1 MNVVHLDIVINT
13 AYGKFSMKVYDI
25 IVREGIGTKILGA
38 GEKQAVRRFATAAEE
53 LAFQTAVDKL
63 SNEMVRQLRRGEIT
77 DAIRIDKPWQ
87 YISSDLSGTK
97 WASDK
102 AWMNDMFSAAIKD
115 ANERMERLTANVGTT
130 ARGSTNSPTAVSS
143 AAEASV
149 KTAWPAFASGALFF
163 INAVGLFV
171 NVKDVLTD
179 PKTGYFPV
187 MQQLTEKA
195 SSGAIS
201 PELFEKLHEEQ
212 LRLAAGRLLWT
223 AAPFT
228 FGTIIRFAS
237 FMPAGLVI
245 RIFSKRLYGWINKKI
260 VDPIASNFE
269 PGPKFWTTWINLI
282 AYSQDVKDAIT
293 TIVLTEGIK
302 DSAGKSPWLDLS
314 AAAVVQTHKIIIN
327 GAGKIGGIAEKS
339 LEMLLN
345 EIEQKAGS
353 TVPNALKSVGLSKTP
368 ANTSTVNP
376 KVQPNNTAPTVV
388 PTTPEEPGKFNP
400 ADWKKLPSGFYQRK
414 QPPGDFMSPQDF
426 EKKSQSQ

>member
-1 MNVVHLDIVINT
+1 
-13 AYGKFSMKVYDI
+13 MKVYDI
-25 IVREGIGTKILGA
+25 IVQEGIGGWLLGA

-77 DAIRIDKPWQ
+77 DAIHIDKLWADNNL
-87 YISSDLSGTK
+87 DLSGTK

-130 ARGSTNSPTAVSS
+130 ARGSS

-163 INAVGLFV
+163 INAVGLFL

-187 MQQLTEKA
+187 MQLLTEKA

-201 PELFEKLHEEQ
+201 PELFEKSHEEQ

-237 FMPAGLVI
+237 FMPAGLII

-260 VDPIASNFE
+260 VDPIASKFE

-327 GAGKIGGIAEKS
+327 GAGKIGGVAEKS

-345 EIEQKAGS
+345 EIEQTAGS

-368 ANTSTVNP
+368 PTRPNKP
-376 KVQPNNTAPTVV
+376 KPNTAQPVTS
-388 PTTPEEPGKFNP
+388 PPSQDTAPETSNSTGEFNP
-400 ADWKKLPSGFYQRK
+400 ERWKKLPTGSYQNKDDGTMITSQEFAR
-414 QPPGDFMSPQDF
+414 
-426 EKKSQSQ
+426 KSQ